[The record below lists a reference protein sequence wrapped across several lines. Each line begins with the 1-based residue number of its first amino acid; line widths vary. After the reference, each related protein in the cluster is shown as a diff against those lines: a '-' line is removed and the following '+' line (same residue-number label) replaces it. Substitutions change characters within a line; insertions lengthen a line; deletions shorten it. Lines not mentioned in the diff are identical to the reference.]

1 MDDPINVGMVAPPS
15 DPNAWLPVEDETDWE
30 AVAEIHLKRWSA
42 CEGELIAAQ
51 HERDA
56 LSEDL
61 RSVKRNRDQWQERA
75 LAAEALLRVEEP
87 GPHDYNGSIADGKTV
102 RDPVHERFHG
112 AIGDV
117 LSGKVMPAARRQ
129 MQEALKQAPKDEP
142 TTASTSR
149 PMPRGAV
156 ASDQQS
162 IGLRLP

>member
-1 MDDPINVGMVAPPS
+1 MDDPINVGFVIDMIEAGKAAF
-15 DPNAWLPVEDETDWE
+15 DLPGNIGDSLMRAYRAMRAAEPTSYDECT
-30 AVAEIHLKRWSA
+30 VT
-42 CEGELIAAQ
+42 
-51 HERDA
+51 A
-56 LSEDL
+56 LSEDI
-61 RSVKRNRDQWQERA
+61 RSIKRSRDQWQERA

-87 GPHDYNGSIADGKTV
+87 GSHDYNGPVADGKTIP
-102 RDPVHERFHG
+102 DPVHERFHG

-129 MQEALKQAPKDEP
+129 MQEALKQAPKDAP

-156 ASDQQS
+156 VSDQQS